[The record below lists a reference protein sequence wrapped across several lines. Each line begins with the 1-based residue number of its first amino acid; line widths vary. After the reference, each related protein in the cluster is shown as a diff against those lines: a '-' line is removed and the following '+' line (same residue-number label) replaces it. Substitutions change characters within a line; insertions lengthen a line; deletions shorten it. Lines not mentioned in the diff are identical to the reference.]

1 MVQARNVRAANSEGT
16 TMATIQLS
24 DTQSV
29 ILATACAREGGLAL
43 PITASLKGAAVDMV
57 LLCPAGHNSTYAL
70 NNIM

>member
-1 MVQARNVRAANSEGT
+1 
-16 TMATIQLS
+16 MATIQLS